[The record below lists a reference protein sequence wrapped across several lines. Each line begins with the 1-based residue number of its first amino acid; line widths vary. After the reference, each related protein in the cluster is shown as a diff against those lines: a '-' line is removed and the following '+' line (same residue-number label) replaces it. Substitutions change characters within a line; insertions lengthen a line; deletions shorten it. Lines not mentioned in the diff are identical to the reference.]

1 MSASGPFLSSPSLVE
16 LWCKLTRN
24 FHQMFIIFF
33 PRVLSPVVSLCKCAQ
48 EKVRR
53 RMYFLQTRWHH
64 TDPATTTT
72 PDKGSPRKCLEG
84 RPAAI
89 LILFKLER
97 EQEGGRSSMSRCAD
111 CRQGRRESSPWLV
124 PHSTTPCELGSVQE
138 AARDRLVK
146 PFKLPGW

>member
-33 PRVLSPVVSLCKCAQ
+33 SARLITGRFVVQVCPGKG
-48 EKVRR
+48 
-53 RMYFLQTRWHH
+53 QTAHVFS
-64 TDPATTTT
+64 TDAMAPHGPCHYHYA
-72 PDKGSPRKCLEG
+72 GQRKPKKMFG
-84 RPAAI
+84 RAAAII

-97 EQEGGRSSMSRCAD
+97 EQKGGRSSMSRCAD